1 MLKES
6 MDKCSGLVAK
16 LSKQVGDSK
25 ASLAQLEDEIQA
37 EAGANGA
44 QEESVREHVSK
55 QLHTMQV
62 ALESI
67 STFCDQASAQVSNLE
82 QLCTCPQSPMPKP

>member
-1 MLKES
+1 

-44 QEESVREHVSK
+44 QEESVREHV
-55 QLHTMQV
+55 TE
-62 ALESI
+62 ARAN
-67 STFCDQASAQVSNLE
+67 ASCVRRRLGAHRADA
-82 QLCTCPQSPMPKP
+82 